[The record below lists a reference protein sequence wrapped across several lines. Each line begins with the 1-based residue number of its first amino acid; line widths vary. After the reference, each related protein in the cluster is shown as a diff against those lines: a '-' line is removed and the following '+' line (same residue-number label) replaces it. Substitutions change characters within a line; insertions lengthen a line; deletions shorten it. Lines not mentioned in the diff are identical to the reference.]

1 VSSVEELPRLEYGEA
16 LGRGQLVGRY
26 IVDECHARAGFST
39 VYRATDT
46 STGQRVAL
54 KVLHQELS
62 RSAKSIE
69 RFRREYDAL
78 VALEHPNIVE
88 MLDWGEV
95 ADGRP
100 YFAMEW
106 CEGAPLGTFLHAGPF
121 TLEEALPIVA
131 QVIDALQAVHDV
143 GVIHRDI
150 KAWNIM
156 LQPSDR
162 GAPRVKLIDFGISKP
177 SDYEEAQRT
186 SLTTTGSALGT
197 PHSMAPEQIH
207 GLSLD
212 TRTDIYALGV
222 LLYEMLTGQ
231 KPYRGSSVAE
241 VVDHHLNT
249 PPPDVSE
256 VAPVPKKVGEI
267 LQRCLAKHRE
277 DRFAQVRDVL
287 VALRKAASGLDS
299 STHAQPDPKPVT
311 GIALHV
317 SFYFRC
323 SEDEVEEED
332 FDLMD
337 DLLSEAIDG
346 CEGAGLRVAMMSGD
360 GFLAIGMLPPGA
372 GPRNDALRRDVI
384 DLARDLGAHFTDG
397 ASDSDLRVRCVLH
410 SAPVVAGYRNGKTEF
425 LGGELLALTEW
436 SVSEGDELVVA
447 TKAAIAGLESEL
459 NAGLLGRTGFH
470 RIPVDPSLIA

>member
-1 VSSVEELPRLEYGEA
+1 MGSSEEVPRLEFGEA
-16 LGRGQLVGRY
+16 LVRGDLIDRY

-54 KVLHQELS
+54 KLLHQELA

-69 RFRREYDAL
+69 RFRREYN
-78 VALEHPNIVE
+78 ALESIRHPNIVE
-88 MLDWGEV
+88 MLDWGEL

-100 YFAMEW
+100 YFVMAW
-106 CEGAPLGTFLHAGPF
+106 CDGAPLGTFLNGGPF
-121 TLEEALPIVA
+121 TLDEALPIVA

-162 GAPRVKLIDFGISKP
+162 GAPRVKLIDFGIAKP
-177 SDYEEAQRT
+177 SDYEEARRP

-207 GLSLD
+207 GLTLD

-231 KPYRGSSVAE
+231 KPFRGSSVAE
-241 VVDHHLNT
+241 VIDHHLNT
-249 PPPDVSE
+249 PPPDASE
-256 VAPVPKKVGEI
+256 VAPVPPKVGQI
-267 LQRCLAKHRE
+267 IQKCLAKRRE
-277 DRFAQVRDVL
+277 DRYAQVRDVL
-287 VALRKAASGLDS
+287 VALRKAESGLDS
-299 STHAQPDPKPVT
+299 STHPQAAQKSVT

-323 SEDEVEEED
+323 EEDEVEEEA

-337 DLLSEAIDG
+337 ELMSEAIDG
-346 CEGAGLRVAMMSGD
+346 CDAIGLRIAMMSGD
-360 GFLAIGMLPPGA
+360 GFLAIGMLPTDDGS
-372 GPRNDALRRDVI
+372 GNDIRRDAV
-384 DLARDLGAHFTDG
+384 DLARDLGARFTEG
-397 ASDSDLRVRCVLH
+397 AADSDLRVRCVLH
-410 SAPVVAGYRNGKTEF
+410 SAPVLAGSRDGKAEF
-425 LGGELLALTEW
+425 LGGELLALTDW
-436 SVSEGDELVVA
+436 SVSEGDDLVVA
-447 TKAAIAGLESEL
+447 TRAALGELEGEL
-459 NAGLLGRTGFH
+459 HAAPLGRTGFL
-470 RIPVDPSLIA
+470 RIPVE